1 MFSSRSSVF
10 LIRHKFPALRIFRLA
25 MKFMFAQTVEWEM
38 TVVTV
43 DLLSGL
49 HLSRADGRHANLV
62 LLTRLVQE
70 SWPV

>member
-1 MFSSRSSVF
+1 
-10 LIRHKFPALRIFRLA
+10 